1 MGMNDIGAL
10 GDEWDMEAQGDIP
23 AAPNDAVIEA
33 GALNNLSASESEK
46 LGIGA
51 PDVERI
57 SKQVSVAEDSI
68 PRDAMMGDEGF
79 LPKELLDKIA
89 DAAQEVAAFLE
100 ANPQEAAPAP
110 IYDYGD
116 DFAPV

>member
-10 GDEWDMEAQGDIP
+10 GDEWDMEAYGDIP
-23 AAPNDAVIEA
+23 SYEGDAVVVQEA
-33 GALNNLSASESEK
+33 DISDVKSDV
-46 LGIGA
+46 IGA
-51 PDVERI
+51 DAASFEVLEGQNPIAGDAD
-57 SKQVSVAEDSI
+57 SV
-68 PRDAMMGDEGF
+68 DELIVDGTY

-100 ANPQEAAPAP
+100 VNPQEEVLEAV
-110 IYDYGD
+110 YDYGE

>member
-1 MGMNDIGAL
+1 MGMNDLGAL

-23 AAPNDAVIEA
+23 SAPNDAVIEA
-33 GALNNLSASESEK
+33 GALKNLSVSESEK

-51 PDVERI
+51 ADVERI
-57 SKQVSVAEDSI
+57 STQVSVAEDSI
-68 PRDAMMGDEGF
+68 PRDVMMGDESFMSEVF
-79 LPKELLDKIA
+79 LEKIA
-89 DAAQEVAAFLE
+89 DAAREVAAFIE
-100 ANPQEAAPAP
+100 ANPQEHAPAP